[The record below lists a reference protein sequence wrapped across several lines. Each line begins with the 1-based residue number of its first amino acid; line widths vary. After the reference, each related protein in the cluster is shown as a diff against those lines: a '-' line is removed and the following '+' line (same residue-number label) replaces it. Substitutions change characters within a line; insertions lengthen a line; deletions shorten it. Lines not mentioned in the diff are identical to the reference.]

1 MPDARRIEPIEI
13 EEEMQRSFLDYAM
26 SVIVA
31 RALPDVR
38 DGLKPVHRRILWG
51 ANEEGVR
58 PPNGRRKSAYIVGSV
73 LGKYHP
79 HGDTALYDAMVRLG
93 QDFASR
99 YPLIDGQGNFGSA
112 DGDEAAAMRYCVTG
126 DTLVATPDGTLRMD
140 RIHPDAR
147 PNSDTD
153 IDLKV
158 LDRLG
163 NPVRASKLFHS
174 GSHPTLRVRTTSGYE
189 ITGTHNHP
197 LLCLVGVAGV
207 PMLLWKL
214 LAELQP
220 GDHVVLARRAAAN
233 CAATAGDAGELPHA
247 EWQRA
252 VLAGA
257 MVSEGWASHHRA
269 GFNNLDKDYFELV
282 VDAYD
287 AVVGGRRYV
296 SNRVIRSGS
305 RIYELDVQ
313 QLAELR
319 SSPLAEMIGLRSE
332 SKRVPG
338 FVWTAPPAFKLAF
351 LRSLFTGDGS
361 SSLLPRKTIQVSYS
375 TRSPR
380 LAAEAQQLLLEFG
393 VASRQSRNARGE
405 IKVVITNRHS
415 ARRFAANIGFMG
427 AKQAKLQR
435 ELAQVP
441 LVSRALSHDHIPFV
455 ADYIREECGSSGDDA
470 KWLRRHNIDRVER
483 WERDGDEILRR
494 ITSEEVQRVVEP
506 LVNAGYLYA
515 KVESV
520 TDTGVQPVYSLRV
533 DSDDHAF
540 ITNGFISHN
549 TEARLNPLAMEL
561 LRDIDKETVDF
572 QPNYDNESQEPIVLP
587 ARFPNLLANGSEGIA
602 VGMAT
607 KIPPHNLGEVIDA
620 TVAMIDN
627 PELTS
632 EDLLRWV
639 KGPDFPTGAQVM
651 GTSGIRDAYTTGR
664 GSIRVR
670 SKVRIEEN
678 NRGGQRLVV
687 TELPY
692 QVSGDRLLMRIRD
705 LVREGRL
712 TGIVDIANENSREGT
727 RLVIECRRDAVPQV
741 VLNQLYK
748 HTQLQDSFGVITLA
762 LVDGVPRVL
771 NLAEM
776 LSHYIAHQVTVVVRR
791 TRYELRK
798 ARERA
803 HILEGLL
810 IALDHLDEVINLIRN
825 AESADVAR
833 AQLMERYSLS
843 EVQATAILDMQ
854 LRRLAALER
863 RKLQEEYA
871 ELQARIAELQ
881 AILDDPSKVRGIVK
895 EELGEIKRRFADP
908 RRTEIRPDEGELSI
922 EDLIAAE
929 PVVVTVT
936 RTGYVKRVALGDYR
950 AQGRG
955 GRGVRGANLK
965 EDDIVQFLALTNTH
979 HWVLFFTNKGRVY
992 RVKVHELPEAAKN
1005 ARGTYV
1011 ANVPGATFQPDEKIA
1026 AVLDLDDYDDG
1037 KFLVLGTKN
1046 GMVKKTALSEYDSP
1060 RVGLIAINLR
1070 GDDELIGV
1078 KLTSGEDDL
1087 LFVSRKGMA
1096 VRFSESHVRPM
1107 GRQTSGVTAMR
1118 LRREDQVLAMEVVR
1132 PNADLLVVTDAGY
1145 GKRTPLEQYARKGRG
1160 IQGVKTAE
1168 LTEVR
1173 GFIAGAHVVQDEDD
1187 IFLITDA
1194 GQIIRTRVN
1203 EVRRAGRATQGVRIM
1218 RLARTSGRV
1227 AAVAP
1232 VVKDEE

>member
-1 MPDARRIEPIEI
+1 
-13 EEEMQRSFLDYAM
+13 MQRSFLDYAM

-79 HGDTALYDAMVRLG
+79 HSDTAVYDAMVRLG

-99 YPLIDGQGNFGSA
+99 YPLIDGQGNFGTA
-112 DGDEAAAMRYCVTG
+112 DGDEPAAMRY
-126 DTLVATPDGTLRMD
+126 
-140 RIHPDAR
+140 
-147 PNSDTD
+147 
-153 IDLKV
+153 
-158 LDRLG
+158 
-163 NPVRASKLFHS
+163 
-174 GSHPTLRVRTTSGYE
+174 
-189 ITGTHNHP
+189 
-197 LLCLVGVAGV
+197 
-207 PMLLWKL
+207 
-214 LAELQP
+214 
-220 GDHVVLARRAAAN
+220 
-233 CAATAGDAGELPHA
+233 
-247 EWQRA
+247 
-252 VLAGA
+252 
-257 MVSEGWASHHRA
+257 
-269 GFNNLDKDYFELV
+269 
-282 VDAYD
+282 
-287 AVVGGRRYV
+287 
-296 SNRVIRSGS
+296 
-305 RIYELDVQ
+305 
-313 QLAELR
+313 
-319 SSPLAEMIGLRSE
+319 
-332 SKRVPG
+332 
-338 FVWTAPPAFKLAF
+338 
-351 LRSLFTGDGS
+351 
-361 SSLLPRKTIQVSYS
+361 
-375 TRSPR
+375 
-380 LAAEAQQLLLEFG
+380 
-393 VASRQSRNARGE
+393 
-405 IKVVITNRHS
+405 
-415 ARRFAANIGFMG
+415 
-427 AKQAKLQR
+427 
-435 ELAQVP
+435 
-441 LVSRALSHDHIPFV
+441 
-455 ADYIREECGSSGDDA
+455 
-470 KWLRRHNIDRVER
+470 
-483 WERDGDEILRR
+483 
-494 ITSEEVQRVVEP
+494 
-506 LVNAGYLYA
+506 
-515 KVESV
+515 
-520 TDTGVQPVYSLRV
+520 
-533 DSDDHAF
+533 
-540 ITNGFISHN
+540 
-549 TEARLNPLAMEL
+549 TEARLNTLAMEL

-572 QPNYDNESQEPIVLP
+572 TPNYDNESQEPVVLP
-587 ARFPNLLANGSEGIA
+587 ARFPNLLANGGEG
-602 VGMAT
+602 
-607 KIPPHNLGEVIDA
+607 IDA
-620 TVAMIDN
+620 TVALIDN

-639 KGPDFPTGAQVM
+639 KGPDFPTGASIM
-651 GTSGIRDAYTTGR
+651 GTSGIRDAFLTGR

-692 QVSGDRLLMRIRD
+692 QVSGDRLLIRIRD

-712 TGIVDIANENSREGT
+712 NGIVDIANETNKEGT

-748 HTQLQDSFGVITLA
+748 HTQLQDSFGVIMLA

-771 NLAEM
+771 NLGEM

-798 ARERA
+798 AQERA

-810 IALDHLDEVINLIRN
+810 IALDHLDEVINLIRS

-833 AQLMERYSLS
+833 TQLMERYSLS
-843 EVQATAILDMQ
+843 EIQATAILDMQ

-871 ELQARIAELQ
+871 ELQAKIAELQ

-895 EELGEIKRRFADP
+895 EELLDVRRRFADA

-936 RTGYVKRVALGDYR
+936 RTGYVKRVALSDYR
-950 AQGRG
+950 SQNRG

-965 EDDIVQFLALTNTH
+965 EDDIVQFLAITNTH

-992 RVKVHELPEAAKN
+992 RVKVHELPEAARN

-1118 LRREDQVLAMEVVR
+1118 LKREDQVLAMEVVR
-1132 PNADLLVVTDAGY
+1132 SNADLLVVTDAGY
-1145 GKRTPLEQYARKGRG
+1145 GKRTPLEQYTRKGRG

-1168 LTEVR
+1168 LTEAR

-1227 AAVAP
+1227 VAVAP

>member
-1 MPDARRIEPIEI
+1 VPDARRIEPIEI

-112 DGDEAAAMRYCVTG
+112 DGDEAAAMRY
-126 DTLVATPDGTLRMD
+126 
-140 RIHPDAR
+140 
-147 PNSDTD
+147 
-153 IDLKV
+153 
-158 LDRLG
+158 
-163 NPVRASKLFHS
+163 
-174 GSHPTLRVRTTSGYE
+174 
-189 ITGTHNHP
+189 
-197 LLCLVGVAGV
+197 
-207 PMLLWKL
+207 
-214 LAELQP
+214 
-220 GDHVVLARRAAAN
+220 
-233 CAATAGDAGELPHA
+233 
-247 EWQRA
+247 
-252 VLAGA
+252 
-257 MVSEGWASHHRA
+257 
-269 GFNNLDKDYFELV
+269 
-282 VDAYD
+282 
-287 AVVGGRRYV
+287 
-296 SNRVIRSGS
+296 
-305 RIYELDVQ
+305 
-313 QLAELR
+313 
-319 SSPLAEMIGLRSE
+319 
-332 SKRVPG
+332 
-338 FVWTAPPAFKLAF
+338 
-351 LRSLFTGDGS
+351 
-361 SSLLPRKTIQVSYS
+361 
-375 TRSPR
+375 
-380 LAAEAQQLLLEFG
+380 
-393 VASRQSRNARGE
+393 
-405 IKVVITNRHS
+405 
-415 ARRFAANIGFMG
+415 
-427 AKQAKLQR
+427 
-435 ELAQVP
+435 
-441 LVSRALSHDHIPFV
+441 
-455 ADYIREECGSSGDDA
+455 
-470 KWLRRHNIDRVER
+470 
-483 WERDGDEILRR
+483 
-494 ITSEEVQRVVEP
+494 
-506 LVNAGYLYA
+506 
-515 KVESV
+515 
-520 TDTGVQPVYSLRV
+520 
-533 DSDDHAF
+533 
-540 ITNGFISHN
+540 
-549 TEARLNPLAMEL
+549 TEARLNALAMEL
-561 LRDIDKETVDF
+561 LRDIDKDTVDF
-572 QPNYDNESQEPIVLP
+572 QPNYDNESQEPVVLP

-620 TVAMIDN
+620 TVALIDN

-632 EDLLRWV
+632 EDLMRWV
-639 KGPDFPTGAQVM
+639 KGPDFPTGAQIM
-651 GTSGIRDAYTTGR
+651 GTAGIRDAYTTGR

-712 TGIVDIANENSREGT
+712 NGIVDIANENSREGT

-748 HTQLQDSFGVITLA
+748 HTQLQDSFGVIMLA

-771 NLAEM
+771 TLAEV
-776 LSHYIAHQVTVVVRR
+776 LSHYIAHQITVVVRR

-798 ARERA
+798 AQERA

-810 IALDHLDEVINLIRN
+810 IALDHLDEVINLIRS

-833 AQLMERYSLS
+833 TQLMERYSLS
-843 EVQATAILDMQ
+843 EIQATAILDMQ

-863 RKLQEEYA
+863 RRLQEEYA
-871 ELQARIAELQ
+871 ELQARIAELK
-881 AILDDPSKVRGIVK
+881 AILDDPSKVRGIVRD
-895 EELGEIKRRFADP
+895 ELLDIKRRFADA

-929 PVVVTVT
+929 PVAVTVT
-936 RTGYVKRVALGDYR
+936 RTGYVKRVAVGDYR
-950 AQGRG
+950 AQNRG

-965 EDDIVQFLALTNTH
+965 EDDIVQFLAITNTH

-992 RVKVHELPEAAKN
+992 RVKVHELPEAARN

-1037 KFLVLGTKN
+1037 KFLVLGTKD

-1087 LFVSRKGMA
+1087 LFISRKGMA

-1118 LRREDQVLAMEVVR
+1118 LRRDDQVLAMEVVR
-1132 PNADLLVVTDAGY
+1132 SDADLLVVTDAGY

-1168 LTEVR
+1168 LIEAR
-1173 GFIAGAHVVQDEDD
+1173 GFIAGALVVQDEDD
-1187 IFLITDA
+1187 IFLITDT